1 MVRARAQAVNSN
13 RVFIGDEFIKIEHT
27 VVGQSS
33 VPGYLCGGGFLRPSG
48 PEVFRKISLLSPD
61 PASFCVVHFWYIC
74 LSGWYRNGTQG
85 GLEGVAWL
93 VPKGDKGA
101 QVCPLADEGVPAAG
115 DRCARPLA
123 QVCSRRGM
131 AYGDLSACRPLFFRW
146 V

>member
-48 PEVFRKISLLSPD
+48 PEVFRKFSLLSPVS
-61 PASFCVVHFWYIC
+61 ASFCVVHFWYIC
-74 LSGWYRNGTQG
+74 LPGGTEMVHE
-85 GLEGVAWL
+85 GLGRGCGAC
-93 VPKGDKGA
+93 PKGGKGA
-101 QVCPLADEGVPAAG
+101 LVCPLADEGVPAEG

-123 QVCSRRGM
+123 QVCSRRGVD
-131 AYGDLSACRPLFFRW
+131 YGSLSICRPLLFRW